1 LKRVLIALALFTLV
15 GVSLARAQATSATL
29 ELNVVLPAVRG
40 TIQSKDPVKKLMVD
54 GLVNYSGS
62 EKLIVECQGVDA
74 NGKTV
79 STAKAKVSAAKAFR
93 MELNLRRL
101 AVGSYQFTFKLMAS
115 GQEAASQVV
124 PIIVAPPAQT
134 EVTFDD
140 KRVCYVN
147 GKPFFPIG
155 LYHVSPAAVL
165 GVNARSSAAGLP
177 GIDLFESIK
186 QVRAMG
192 FNVIHHTWGMPKE
205 DYLAYT
211 EKLGMWVIPEVA
223 APTAED
229 VALANRHTNV
239 LMWYGSD
246 EPSGETLNVIKR
258 ARAQTALL
266 DPHRPVSAAVCN
278 PNLFRAALEGFDF
291 VMLDPYLIRHAPLTN
306 IADWMKAAS
315 DAGNGSKA
323 IWLVPQAFTIDSSY
337 WKEPTPEELRCQAYI
352 GLVHGATGFVWY
364 AFWSSEDWSGNPKGR
379 GCWYLPDSKLWD
391 AFPKLNA
398 EVSALAPI
406 ILTGQNLGPVR
417 SSAADVHTC
426 LWKYR
431 GKSYLLAV
439 NTQYHAVKCKLEGF
453 GAQADVMFESR
464 KVTTDAGVL
473 SENFL
478 PLEAHVYRF

>member
-1 LKRVLIALALFTLV
+1 MRTILVVMVLVFALM
-15 GVSLARAQATSATL
+15 GVAAVCAQTSPTL

-40 TIQSKDPVKKLMVD
+40 TIQSKDPVKKLLVD
-54 GLVNYSGS
+54 GMVNYGGS
-62 EKLIVECQGVDA
+62 EKLIVECRGVDVS
-74 NGKTV
+74 GKTV
-79 STAKAKVSAAKAFR
+79 STAKARVTAGKSFR
-93 MELNLRRL
+93 MDMNLRRL
-101 AVGSYQFTFKLMAS
+101 PVGNYQFTFKLMAD
-115 GQEAASQVV
+115 GREAASQVV
-124 PIIVAPPAQT
+124 PIIVAPPATT

-155 LYHVSPAAVL
+155 IYHVS
-165 GVNARSSAAGLP
+165 SSAIERINVKSRAAGLP
-177 GIDLFESIK
+177 EIDLFESIK
-186 QVRAMG
+186 QLRDMG
-192 FNVIHHTWGMPKE
+192 FNTIHNTWVMPDE

-223 APTAED
+223 APTAEQ
-229 VALANRHTNV
+229 VAMANRHTNV

-278 PNLFRAALEGFDF
+278 PDLFKPALEGFDF
-291 VMLDPYLIRHAPLTN
+291 VMLDPYIIRYRPLTV
-306 IADWMKAAS
+306 IADWMKAAM
-315 DAGNGSKA
+315 DAGKGNKA
-323 IWLVPQAFTIDSSY
+323 LWLVPQAFTIDSPS
-337 WKEPTPEELRCQAYI
+337 WKEPTPEEVRCQAYI

-364 AFWSSEDWSGNPKGR
+364 AFWSPENWAGNPKGR
-379 GCWYLPDSKLWD
+379 NCWLLSDSKLWD
-391 AFPKLNA
+391 SFPKLNA

-406 ILTGQNLGPVR
+406 ILTGRNMGPVK
-417 SSAADVHTC
+417 SSSSDVHTC
-426 LWKYR
+426 LWKYK

-453 GAQADVMFESR
+453 GTQADVMFEQR
-464 KVTTDAGVL
+464 RVTTDGGVL
-473 SENFL
+473 NENFL